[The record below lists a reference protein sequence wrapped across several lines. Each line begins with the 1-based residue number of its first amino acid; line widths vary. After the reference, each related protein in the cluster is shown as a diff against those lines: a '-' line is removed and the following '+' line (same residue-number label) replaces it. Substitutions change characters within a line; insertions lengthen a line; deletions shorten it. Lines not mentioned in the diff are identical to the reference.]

1 MIQNISLFIEN
12 LRVFQKLFSLKLN
25 FSSNKIQSLSE
36 FGVYT
41 IKNDV
46 NISELDL
53 QFSDNI
59 IVLLD
64 KFFSSLNNF
73 NKLKNF
79 NLIFDNN

>member
-1 MIQNISLFIEN
+1 MIQNISLFTEN

-59 IVLLD
+59 IVHLD

-79 NLIFDNN
+79 NLILDNN